1 MVKLLEELVA
11 EAADVFA
18 AQLKARL
25 TGEADLRGLDAGA
38 LGSQAA
44 SWAIASVDSGNG
56 SPLARRIGPVYRVE
70 QLTRWLVAPGAHPLS
85 EEAVRKRIK
94 HHQLVAFRTDDRQ
107 WALPGWQFDR
117 LAGRLVP
124 RGEVIGLWQ
133 RLTIGSLYTDADLA
147 AWMNTRLAGFGTTP
161 VSYASQHGVDDPAL
175 VAAVK
180 RLVVRAA

>member
-25 TGEADLRGLDAGA
+25 MGEADLRGLDAGA

-44 SWAIASVDSGNG
+44 SWAIATVDSGDG
-56 SPLARRIGPVYRVE
+56 SPLARRIGSVYRVE
-70 QLTRWLVAPGAHPLS
+70 QLTRWLVAPGAQPLS

-107 WALPGWQFDR
+107 WAMPGWQFDR
-117 LAGRLVP
+117 IAGRLVP

-133 RLTIGSLYTDADLA
+133 RLPIGNLYTDADLA
-147 AWMNTRLAGFGTTP
+147 AWMNTRLAGLDATP
-161 VSYASQHGVDDPAL
+161 ASYANQHGIAAPAL
-175 VAAVK
+175 VAAVE
-180 RLVVRAA
+180 RLVARAA